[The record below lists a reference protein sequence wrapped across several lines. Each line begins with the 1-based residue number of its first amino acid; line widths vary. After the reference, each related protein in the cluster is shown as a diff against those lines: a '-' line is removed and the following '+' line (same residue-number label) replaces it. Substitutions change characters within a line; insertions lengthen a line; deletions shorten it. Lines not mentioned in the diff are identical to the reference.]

1 MQQVIELILR
11 REWELLLDAGQAWNQ
26 IENNGVPQ
34 LIIITGLLFKG
45 NYREAY
51 DQHEALFSTSEDVES
66 KDDPRPR
73 PDLHR
78 PGGARRGQ
86 VGRYAD
92 VWSRHRQRRQ
102 NYLIQQQLTDTDS
115 D

>member
-1 MQQVIELILR
+1 MRVAVAGDPVALR
-11 REWELLLDAGQAWNQ
+11 AFAE
-26 IENNGVPQ
+26 
-34 LIIITGLLFKG
+34 
-45 NYREAY
+45 
-51 DQHEALFSTSEDVES
+51 
-66 KDDPRPR
+66 DDPRPR

-78 PGGARRGQ
+78 PGGARSGQ